1 MSIKFKYIL
10 PLILAAGMIGSCSK
24 STFDINTDPN
34 NPSNLPAKNLLP
46 GIERTLGNVNAIGN
60 IGDILEVYMH
70 RISVREAPNA
80 YGVTG
85 NSGYV
90 DAMWNPY
97 YSGLITNANII
108 IDKSTSVGNFKYS
121 GIAKVIKAYA
131 FSQLVDLFGDVPYTE
146 ATKLT
151 DGNLNPKFD
160 DDATIYPSLIS
171 LLDQGIADLNNT
183 AANPSSPGADDVIY
197 GGSAAKWV
205 KAANTIK
212 LKLYT
217 QERKVMNVT
226 AAVTALLASPTTLI
240 ASTADNFQVPF
251 SKDNQNP
258 GYSDYGA
265 AQRTK
270 DISPWFYETM
280 KGYRPEIFT
289 GITDPRIPYYW
300 FNQLK
305 PTQTTTN
312 DGNPTEYRDGPFLS
326 IYFGSNGPNAGF
338 AQQNSQTV
346 LGIYP
351 VGGKFDDK
359 SGSGSTT
366 ANKLNSASASG
377 AAPMRLITYAD
388 KLFLEAEL
396 IQTGVITGDARAKLM
411 AAITE
416 AMKQVD
422 AVVVKTGTTGVPV
435 LAGSSDA
442 TSYISAVMSYYDAN
456 PSKALQIIMTQKWIS
471 SFGFSVDAYTDY
483 RRTGFPIIWDPNS
496 NVMAPGGF
504 VQPPLHGNPVV
515 DPQPAVKVSANR
527 DFPLSLP
534 WPNDELVSNKNAP
547 PQKTPST
554 YKVFW
559 QP

>member
-10 PLILAAGMIGSCSK
+10 PMILAAGMIGSCSK

-34 NPSNLPAKNLLP
+34 NPSSLPAKNLLS
-46 GIERTLGNVNAIGN
+46 GIEHTLGNVNAIGN

-90 DAMWNPY
+90 DNMWDPY
-97 YSGLITNANII
+97 YSSLITNANII
-108 IDKSTSVGNFKYS
+108 IDKSTAVGNFKYS

-160 DDATIYPSLIS
+160 DDAKIYPSLLA
-171 LLDQGIADLNNT
+171 LLDQAIADLNNT

-197 GGSAAKWV
+197 SGSAAKWV

-226 AAVTALLASPTTLI
+226 SAVTALLASPTTLI
-240 ASTADNFQVPF
+240 SSTADNFQVPY

-258 GYSDYGA
+258 GYGDYGA

-305 PTQTTTN
+305 PNQTATN

-351 VGGKFDDK
+351 VGGKYDDQ
-359 SGSGSTT
+359 SGAGSSST
-366 ANKLNSASASG
+366 NKLNSASASG
-377 AAPMRLITYAD
+377 AAPMRLLTYAD
-388 KLFLEAEL
+388 RLFLEAEL
-396 IQTGVITGDARAKLM
+396 IQTNVITGDARAKLQ

-416 AMKQVD
+416 AIKQVD
-422 AVVVKTGTTGVPV
+422 AVVLKTGTAGVPV
-435 LAGSSDA
+435 LAGTANA
-442 TSYISAVMSYYDAN
+442 TAYITAIMAYYDAN
-456 PSKALQIIMTQKWIS
+456 PSMSLQIIMTQKWIS
-471 SFGFSVDAYTDY
+471 SFGFSTDAYTDY

-504 VQPPLHGNPVV
+504 VQPPIHGNPVV

-527 DFPLSLP
+527 AFPLSLP
-534 WPNDELVSNKNAP
+534 WPSSELTSNKNAP